1 MFRSL
6 FVRMS
11 LTYFL
16 ILMLGLII
24 LGAFFYTFMTNYI
37 TDDTFDELER
47 EGRVLSGYFYWYY
60 ASYLSRLDM
69 HGYCTVADKHQ
80 NTVIRAYILGRNEP
94 MFQYSSTGRD
104 GAIWDAAIDIESLTE
119 ADMDAILG
127 GETVRSQGVYE
138 GEEKYSMLTVGIPL
152 HDIYDHQDI
161 YGILFLHT
169 PLTGVS
175 RTLSEIFRFV
185 LWSAGISAAVTIA
198 IMFFYSRRLARPIVQ
213 MSQATREIVKG
224 DYSKRIE
231 VKGQDEIAH
240 LARNF
245 NAMTDH
251 VAQLEELRRGFVA
264 NVSHELR
271 SPLTSIRGYIQ
282 GVLDGTFD
290 KDQQAAFLG
299 IALDET
305 MRLNRLI
312 NDLLDLAQI
321 ESGEMPIEYSEF
333 NINELISRAL
343 AGREAEISEKNIR
356 VQIVFESE
364 QCYVYAD
371 KDRIQ
376 QVIIN
381 LIDNAIKFNK
391 DRGRI
396 TIKTWVH
403 RGEAYVKIEDEGRG
417 INPDQIMRIWDRFY
431 QVDPARSDKKGR
443 GLGLS
448 IVKKI
453 VEEHG
458 QEIWVNS
465 EEGKGSAFI
474 FSLKAVDKRK

>member
-6 FVRMS
+6 FVRIS

-16 ILMLGLII
+16 ILMLGLLI

-37 TDDTFDELER
+37 TDEIFDELER
-47 EGRVLSGYFYWYY
+47 EGQVLSGYFYWYY
-60 ASYLSRLDM
+60 GSYISRGDM
-69 HGYCTVADKHQ
+69 TGYCAVADKHR
-80 NTVIRAYILGRNEP
+80 NTVIRAYVEGRSDP
-94 MFQYSSTGRD
+94 IFQYYSTGSGD
-104 GAIWDAAIDIESLTE
+104 VIWDSAVEINSLTE
-119 ADMDAILG
+119 EDIASLRA
-127 GETVRSQGVYE
+127 GEIVRRQGVYE
-138 GEEKYSMLTVGIPL
+138 GEEKYSMLTVCMPL
-152 HDIYDHQDI
+152 YDNQRI
-161 YGILFLHT
+161 YGYLFLHT

-185 LWSAGISAAVTIA
+185 LLSAGISAAVTIA
-198 IMFFYSRRLARPIVQ
+198 IMFFYSRRVSRPIVQ

-231 VKGQDEIAH
+231 VKGKDEIAH

-290 KDQQAAFLG
+290 KNQQGAYLG

-333 NINELISRAL
+333 NINEILSRAL
-343 AGREAEISEKNIR
+343 AGRETEISEKKIR
-356 VQIVFESE
+356 VQIDFECE
-364 QCYVYAD
+364 QCYVSAD

-381 LIDNAIKFNK
+381 LIDNAIKFNREK
-391 DRGRI
+391 GRL
-396 TIKTWVH
+396 TVKTWNH
-403 RGEAYVKIEDEGRG
+403 RGEVYVKVEDEGRG
-417 INPDQIMRIWDRFY
+417 ISPDQIMRIWDRFY

-474 FSLKAVDKRK
+474 FSLKAIDKRK

>member
-6 FVRMS
+6 FIRMS

-16 ILMLGLII
+16 ILILGLII

-37 TDDTFDELER
+37 TDETFDELER
-47 EGRVLSGYFYWYY
+47 EGQVLYEYFYLYY
-60 ASYLSRLDM
+60 GSYISRGEMDR
-69 HGYCTVADKHQ
+69 YCTVADKHQ
-80 NTVIRAYILGRNEP
+80 NTVIRAYVLGRNEP
-94 MFQYSSTGRD
+94 MFEYSSPSRD
-104 GAIWDAAIDIESLTE
+104 NAVWDAAIDIDSLTE
-119 ADMDAILG
+119 ADMDDIRA
-127 GETVRSQGVYE
+127 GETIRRQGVYE
-138 GEEKYSMLTVGIPL
+138 GEEKYSMLTVCIPL
-152 HDIYDHQDI
+152 YDHQQP

-175 RTLSEIFRFV
+175 QTLSEIFRFV
-185 LWSAGISAAVTIA
+185 LWSAGISVAVTIA
-198 IMFFYSRRLARPIVQ
+198 IMFSYSRRISWPIVQ

-231 VKGQDEIAH
+231 VKGRDEVAQ

-290 KDQQAAFLG
+290 KNQQEAYLG

-321 ESGEMPIEYSEF
+321 EAGEMPIEYTEF
-333 NINELISRAL
+333 NINELLSRAL
-343 AGREAEISEKNIR
+343 AGKEPEISEKNIR
-356 VQIVFESE
+356 VSIDFECE
-364 QCYVYAD
+364 QCIVSAD

-391 DRGRI
+391 RDRRLG
-396 TIKTWVH
+396 IKTWTH
-403 RGEAYVKIEDEGRG
+403 RGEVYVKIEDEGEG

-431 QVDPARSDKKGR
+431 QADPARSDKKGK
-443 GLGLS
+443 GLGLA

-474 FSLKAVDKRK
+474 FSLKPVDKRK

>member
-16 ILMLGLII
+16 ILMLGLLI

-47 EGRVLSGYFYWYY
+47 EGQVLSGSFYWYY
-60 ASYLSRLDM
+60 GSYINLGEMRK
-69 HGYCTVADKHQ
+69 YCTMADKHQ
-80 NTVIRAYILGRNEP
+80 NTVIRAYLLNRNEP

-104 GAIWDAAIDIESLTE
+104 DSIWDAAIDIESLTE
-119 ADMDAILG
+119 EDRTAILA
-127 GETVRSQGVYE
+127 GETVRRQGVYE
-138 GEEKYSMLTVGIPL
+138 GVEKYSMLTVCMPL
-152 HDIYDHQDI
+152 YDLYDHQL

-198 IMFFYSRRLARPIVQ
+198 IMFFYSRRISRPIVQ

-231 VKGQDEIAH
+231 VKGKDEIGH

-251 VAQLEELRRGFVA
+251 VAQLEELRSGFVA

-290 KDQQAAFLG
+290 KDQQEAYLG
-299 IALDET
+299 VALDEA

-321 ESGEMPIEYSEF
+321 ESGEMPIVYSEF

-343 AGREAEISEKNIR
+343 AGREAEISDKNIR
-356 VQIVFESE
+356 VSIDFESE
-364 QCYVYAD
+364 QCYVSAD

-381 LIDNAIKFNK
+381 LIDNAIKFNNK
-391 DRGRI
+391 NGRLI
-396 TIKTWVH
+396 IKTWIH

-417 INPDQIMRIWDRFY
+417 ISPDQIMRIWDRFY
-431 QVDPARSDKKGR
+431 QVEPGRSDKKGR

>member
-16 ILMLGLII
+16 ILMLGLLI

-37 TDDTFDELER
+37 TDETFDELER
-47 EGRVLSGYFYWYY
+47 EGRVLSGWFYWYY
-60 ASYLSRLDM
+60 GNYISQGDM
-69 HGYCTVADKHQ
+69 NGYCAVADKHQ

-94 MFQYSSTGRD
+94 MYQYASSGRD
-104 GAIWDAAIDIESLTE
+104 NATWDAAIDIESLTDE
-119 ADMDAILG
+119 DMAAILA
-127 GETVRSQGVYE
+127 GETIRRQGVYE
-138 GEEKYSMLTVGIPL
+138 GEEKYSMLTVCMPL
-152 HDIYDHQDI
+152 YDHQQI

-175 RTLSEIFRFV
+175 RTLSDIFRFV
-185 LWSAGISAAVTIA
+185 LISAGISAAVTIA
-198 IMFFYSRRLARPIVQ
+198 IMFFYSRRLSRPIVQ

-231 VKGQDEIAH
+231 VKGRDEIAH

-290 KDQQAAFLG
+290 KTQQETYLG
-299 IALDET
+299 VALDET

-321 ESGEMPIEYSEF
+321 ESGEMPVEYTEF
-333 NINELISRAL
+333 NINEQLSRAL

-356 VQIVFESE
+356 VSIDFEST
-364 QCYVYAD
+364 QCYVSAD

-391 DRGRI
+391 KNGSLI
-396 TIKTWVH
+396 IKTWRH
-403 RGEAYVKIEDEGRG
+403 RGEVYVKIEDEGKG
-417 INPDQIMRIWDRFY
+417 INTDQIMRIWDRFY

-443 GLGLS
+443 GLGLA